1 MLRSRIPVH
10 IGRIVIEDEVIPFV
24 DFSYQGCKSHITIR
38 LMVTVD
44 LTICGCMEK
53 RSIVTILDIKKS

>member
-1 MLRSRIPVH
+1 MLLSRIPVH

-24 DFSYQGCKSHITIR
+24 DLSYQGCKGHITIR
-38 LMVTVD
+38 LMMTVD